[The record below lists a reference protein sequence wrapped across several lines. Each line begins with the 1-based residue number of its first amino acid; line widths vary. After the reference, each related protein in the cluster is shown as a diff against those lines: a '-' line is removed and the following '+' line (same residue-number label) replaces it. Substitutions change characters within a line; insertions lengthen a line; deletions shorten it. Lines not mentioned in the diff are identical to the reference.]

1 MALVDQMKY
10 AKILYLAD
18 VLEDI
23 QNEMNKDI
31 RCSKHYGESIIGIV
45 KNLRETIADTTPPSE
60 MSCEQIE
67 IKRLEQHHKIDMWG
81 VKTSM
86 LEDYERMVRVN
97 VEHELLR
104 DIEKSKLIRVRRQEE
119 DEGCVIFTASL
130 IVGIEKRPYVPQ
142 EPKITFLDDLA
153 KHLDEQDNKEE

>member
-1 MALVDQMKY
+1 MGMIDQMKY

-67 IKRLEQHHKIDMWG
+67 IKRLEHHHKFDMSV
-81 VKTSM
+81 VKTSE
-86 LEDYERMVRVN
+86 LEDYERMVRDN

-119 DEGCVIFTASL
+119 DEGWVIFTASL
-130 IVGIEKRPYVPQ
+130 IVGIEKQPYVPK

-153 KHLDEQDNKEE
+153 KYLDEQDNKEE

>member
-1 MALVDQMKY
+1 MGMIDQMKY

-31 RCSKHYGESIIGIV
+31 RCSKHYGKSIIGIV

-67 IKRLEQHHKIDMWG
+67 IKRLEHYNKFDMWG
-81 VKTSM
+81 VKPSM
-86 LEDYERMVRVN
+86 LEDYERMVRDN
-97 VEHELLR
+97 VEHELLS
-104 DIEKSKLIRVRRQEE
+104 DIKKRKPIRVRRQEG
-119 DEGCVIFTASL
+119 DGGWVVFSA
-130 IVGIEKRPYVPQ
+130 PYGENKLFNQFYHISAFNFISQ
-142 EPKITFLDDLA
+142 EFPAYLHGL
-153 KHLDEQDNKEE
+153 